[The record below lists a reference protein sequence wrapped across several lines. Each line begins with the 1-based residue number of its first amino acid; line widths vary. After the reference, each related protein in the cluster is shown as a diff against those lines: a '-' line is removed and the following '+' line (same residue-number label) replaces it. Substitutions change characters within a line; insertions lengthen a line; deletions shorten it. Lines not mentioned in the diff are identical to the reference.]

1 MIICLLIKNKCL
13 LYTYKKR
20 KDVIGLDIAIL
31 GLGTVGGGVKEI
43 IDESPRLK
51 EKLNVA
57 AIWVRKEKVDATQN
71 KTNDYQSILDNDD
84 IKVIVETLG
93 GIHPA
98 YEMIMDA
105 FKAGKNVV
113 TANKA
118 VVAKYMEEF
127 INEAKQ
133 NHVSF
138 RFEPSVAG
146 GIPWI
151 QNLKRVLRIDDVQSI
166 GGILNGTS
174 NFIID
179 AIVNQHVSFK
189 EALKQAQDLGY
200 AEADPT
206 ADIDGYDVENKLC
219 ISTDLAFN
227 TLIKPG
233 DAIKKV
239 GIRNLLKEDVDFF
252 LGRNMNIKLIG
263 KASLYNQDKLAISIE
278 PTLLPVDNTVANVN
292 GNLNYVQLTGDTIGP
307 LGFLGQGAGRKPTA
321 NALLQDVVDIF
332 ESNPSYSIDGSQH
345 LVIDNNNFAAE
356 YIIRTEIDLSDLK
369 DVTNLEGKYWTLSNQ
384 TIESAHMLYQE
395 ILQAD
400 NKTIMFRQ

>member
-1 MIICLLIKNKCL
+1 MH
-13 LYTYKKR
+13 TKR
-20 KDVIGLDIAIL
+20 KDVIRLDIAIL
-31 GLGTVGGGVKEI
+31 GLGTVGGGVKDI
-43 IDESPRLK
+43 INESPRLK

-127 INEAKQ
+127 IHEAKQ

-179 AIVNQHVSFK
+179 AIVNQHVSFA

-227 TLIKPG
+227 TLVKPG

-263 KASLYNQDKLAISIE
+263 QARLYNQDKLAISIE
-278 PTLLPVDNTVANVN
+278 PTLLPVDNTIATVN

-321 NALLQDVVDIF
+321 NALLQDVVDIL
-332 ESNPSYSIDGSQH
+332 ENNPYYDIDGSH
-345 LVIDNNNFAAE
+345 RLVIDNHNFAAE
-356 YIIRTEIDLSDLK
+356 YILRTELDLIDLQ
-369 DVTNLEGKYWTLSNQ
+369 DVSRLEGRYWHLANQ

-395 ILQAD
+395 VLQRD
-400 NKTIMFRQ
+400 NKAIMFRQ

>member
-13 LYTYKKR
+13 LYTYKR

-43 IDESPRLK
+43 IDESPRLN
-51 EKLNVA
+51 EKLNVS
-57 AIWVRKEKVDATQN
+57 AIWVRKEKVDANQN

-105 FKAGKNVV
+105 FKAHKNVV

-127 INEAKQ
+127 IHEAAR

-151 QNLKRVLRIDDVQSI
+151 QNLKRALRIDDVQSI

-179 AIVNQHVSFK
+179 AIAHQHVSFA

-227 TLIKPG
+227 TIVKPG
-233 DAIKKV
+233 DAIKKI

-252 LGRNMNIKLIG
+252 SSRNMNIKLIG

-292 GNLNYVQLTGDTIGP
+292 GNLNYVQLSGDTIGP

-321 NALLQDVVDIF
+321 NALLQDIVDVF